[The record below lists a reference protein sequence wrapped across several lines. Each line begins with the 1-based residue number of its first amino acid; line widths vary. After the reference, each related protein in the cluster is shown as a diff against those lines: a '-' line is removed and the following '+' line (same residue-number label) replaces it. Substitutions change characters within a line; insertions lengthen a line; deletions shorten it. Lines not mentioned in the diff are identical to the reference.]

1 LKSLSISVLALPL
14 LASAFLLID
23 PVSNMERTPLKRD
36 SVRLA
41 VGEKC
46 YGVLIHE
53 RHISQIE
60 RHGLPGR
67 LGDEQLLELLDI
79 RRLHPATE
87 SEHHLTVT

>member
-14 LASAFLLID
+14 LVSAFLLID
-23 PVSNMERTPLKRD
+23 PVSDMEWTPFKRD

-60 RHGLPGR
+60 RHGLPGG

>member
-1 LKSLSISVLALPL
+1 MPPPVSAL
-14 LASAFLLID
+14 LLID
-23 PVSNMERTPLKRD
+23 PVSDMERTPLKRD
-36 SVRLA
+36 SVPFA

-60 RHGLPGR
+60 RHGLPGG

-79 RRLHPATE
+79 RGLHPATE
-87 SEHHLTVT
+87 GEHHFTVS